1 MDEKGQQNRR
11 FDFETLAHH
20 HLSHLMYAS
29 RHYTVGHIFLYFTS
43 FIQAQYSLCF
53 ILSQRAWMDGTSGHL
68 ITAVQCKTWSLVA
81 QTLLEIKVL
90 STICLDNPV
99 WFLVQ
104 PSWSSITITRYI
116 AITNLYFLYI
126 YILFLRLP
134 KIKPVELATW
144 LTRNKPAVQENIQL
158 VKFTYF
164 PI

>member
-1 MDEKGQQNRR
+1 M
-11 FDFETLAHH
+11 ETRSVQFWILAGWMKKDSRTGGLILRQLWNAHH
-20 HLSHLMYAS
+20 HLSYLMYAS

-53 ILSQRAWMDGTSGHL
+53 ILSQRAWMDDTSGHL

-116 AITNLYFLYI
+116 AITNLYFFI
-126 YILFLRLP
+126 YTFFFWGYQRLNQ
-134 KIKPVELATW
+134 W
-144 LTRNKPAVQENIQL
+144 N
-158 VKFTYF
+158 
-164 PI
+164 